1 MQSPFDRGDLQCV
14 QLPNAV
20 CPSHAPL
27 RHQVVPRFDAPAP
40 SDDARAPT
48 PPASA
53 ARHPRALHDNPGRPN
68 GDGRER
74 GPVTPAH
81 QGPHQEP
88 HAAQGPQR
96 PHGRSQERRGLLF
109 RTLCCRLDHFGHH
122 HLRNS
127 PRHRT
132 QIHRRMNQQYFLYI
146 SSVMKPTCQPS
157 QSLGMGIGPFFGLQL
172 LLVLLVLFQIPLLTK
187 NICDA
192 SQETFYF

>member
-1 MQSPFDRGDLQCV
+1 MITWRICLQSPFDRGNLQCV
-14 QLPNAV
+14 QLPHAV

-96 PHGRSQERRGLLF
+96 PHGRSQEGCGLLL

-132 QIHRRMNQQYFLYI
+132 QIHRRMNQQYLYI
-146 SSVMKPTCQPS
+146 SSVMNP
-157 QSLGMGIGPFFGLQL
+157 LANDHRMGIGPFSGQQL
-172 LLVLLVLFQIPLLTK
+172 PFIFLVLFQIP
-187 NICDA
+187 
-192 SQETFYF
+192 S